1 MYITAVLHGR
11 WVNETAERSESHIV
25 LHDLHDKHIK
35 VIDVVDTAERL
46 DILITGSIIFV
57 KQLLNIYV
65 CVWMCVSVC
74 VHHAI

>member
-1 MYITAVLHGR
+1 M
-11 WVNETAERSESHIV
+11 NETAERSESHIV

-65 CVWMCVSVC
+65 CV
-74 VHHAI
+74 